1 MEKIRKKSQTKWGI
15 MWGGGGEGVLLYQGG
30 EGWLLKVKAPG

>member
-1 MEKIRKKSQTKWGI
+1 MEKIRKKTQTKWGI
-15 MWGGGGEGVLLYQGG
+15 MWGGGGLVYQGG

>member
-15 MWGGGGEGVLLYQGG
+15 IWGGEGVLLYQGG

>member
-1 MEKIRKKSQTKWGI
+1 MEKIRKKTQTKWGI
-15 MWGGGGEGVLLYQGG
+15 MWGGLLYQGG